1 MMLFDFIREFIES
14 QFVGSTALAVLIAC
28 AIAIVFLL
36 IMGAG
41 KEVIFLVPLPMFI
54 SLGILADSAWLSV
67 IAYILAGV
75 YLSKIILAIGKEDK
89 G

>member
-1 MMLFDFIREFIES
+1 MILFDFIREFIEV

-28 AIAIVFLL
+28 MIAIIFLL
-36 IMGAG
+36 IMGAS
-41 KEVIFLVPLPMFI
+41 KDVLFLVPLPMFVA
-54 SLGILADSAWLSV
+54 LGVLADSAWLSV

-75 YLSKIILAIGKEDK
+75 YLAKIIMEIAPLK

>member
-1 MMLFDFIREFIES
+1 MMLFDFIREFIEL

-36 IMGAG
+36 LMGAP
-41 KEVIFLVPLPMFI
+41 KEAIFLVPLPMFI
-54 SLGILADSAWLSV
+54 ALGILADSAWLSV